1 MLMGCA
7 ADSRATSGLTSAVAQ
22 SATTLAE
29 DVRQL
34 AEWCR
39 TAEGAR
45 DATDARIEQLEHAP
59 MVQKQLEQLQ
69 DEVGHAACAGQLR
82 PPGAESAG
90 KAAAGHIW
98 DFLAQLAP
106 PVTGPADS
114 AAAGHFYKMFAS

>member
-1 MLMGCA
+1 MHRPAPAAVAWAPAPPSLTLKDCA

-39 TAEGAR
+39 TAEAAR

-59 MVQKQLEQLQ
+59 VVQKQLEQLQ
-69 DEVGHAACAGQLR
+69 DEVGHAALCRA
-82 PPGAESAG
+82 AE
-90 KAAAGHIW
+90 
-98 DFLAQLAP
+98 
-106 PVTGPADS
+106 
-114 AAAGHFYKMFAS
+114 ASWC

>member
-1 MLMGCA
+1 MLEGCA

-39 TAEGAR
+39 TAEAAR

-59 MVQKQLEQLQ
+59 LVQKQLEQLQ
-69 DEVGHAACAGQLR
+69 DEVGHAALRRAG
-82 PPGAESAG
+82 GAP
-90 KAAAGHIW
+90 W
-98 DFLAQLAP
+98 C
-106 PVTGPADS
+106 
-114 AAAGHFYKMFAS
+114 